1 MLMSRGIGATRGGVA
16 NVSGG
21 AVAAGCLHHAVN
33 YASDQRRVPSALVG
47 SAMRTDS
54 WTLTGRDSELQFI
67 AERLSSGESRS
78 VVIAGPAGVG
88 KTRLAREALAVAK
101 RGGRVTQWA
110 AGTSAAAA
118 MHRMALACACV
129 SATAATPGHVR
140 TASRALS
147 ASTMC
152 AGDED

>member
-1 MLMSRGIGATRGGVA
+1 M
-16 NVSGG
+16 
-21 AVAAGCLHHAVN
+21 AAGCSHHAVN

-67 AERLSSGESRS
+67 AERLTGGESRS

-101 RGGRVTQWA
+101 RGGRVTRWA
-110 AGTSAAAA
+110 AGTNAAAA
-118 MHRMALACACV
+118 IPLGAVAHLVPAVETVSEPLTLLQRAGAAIAEQGKGHRLVIGVDDAHL
-129 SATAATPGHVR
+129 
-140 TASRALS
+140 L
-147 ASTMC
+147 
-152 AGDED
+152 DE